1 MPKHKV
7 SLRDRYTQQEGR
19 IHLRGSQAMVR
30 LFMVQHMRDQ
40 AAGLNTAGFI
50 SGYRGSPMTAI
61 DEEIWRVEDL
71 LTEHHTHFWPGTNE
85 HLAATAVWGTQQ
97 SNYYNDCKYDGVFSM
112 WYGKGPGL
120 DQCIDAARQGNWH
133 GASKH
138 GGVLMAVGDDPNM
151 TSTINAYASELL
163 LQDLFMPVLYP
174 ADIQEVLDMGLY
186 GIALSRF
193 CGAWTG
199 YKLLPETIET
209 SASVDADINR
219 VQIITPDFEFPAEGV
234 NSFLADSVY
243 TQEARIRNF
252 RMPAALAFAKANKLN
267 HVSHASPNPRIGIVT
282 AGKSWRDVQQALLD
296 LGISNQQAA
305 DLGISILK
313 IGMPFPVDKQTYADF
328 AAGLE
333 EVLVVEEKREQIENG
348 MRDACYHLP
357 ADQRPRIVGHFDE
370 QGNKLLDNSK
380 MISSDQIALVIAQRI
395 QHFHQSD
402 WMTARIS
409 RLQNV
414 ANRAASIP
422 ALNTARIPYFCSGC
436 PHNTSTQ
443 VPEGSRGLGGVGC
456 HYMATW
462 MDRETY
468 TFSQMGGEGVAWI
481 GQAPFVETDHVF
493 QNLGDGTYFH
503 SGSHAVRAS
512 ITAGTNITYTILYN
526 DAVAMTGG
534 QPVDGKLTVDQITRQ
549 MRNEGVQKIAVVTDE
564 PEKYNSASNFARGT
578 TVHHRRELD
587 GVQRE
592 LREVKGVS
600 VMIYDQTCASEKRRR
615 RKRGTYPDPAKRT
628 FINDRVCEGCGDC
641 GVQSNCISIL
651 PLETDFGRKR
661 KIDQSSC
668 NKDFSCAYGFCPS
681 FVTVNGGKVR
691 KLAGKASTT
700 EVTPDLDSLPDPE
713 LPALPKEGSYGLLV
727 TGVGGTGVV
736 TIGAL
741 LGMAAHIDDIGIC
754 VVDQLGFAQKGGSV
768 VTHVRFATAQ
778 DQIHASR
785 LNSAGAN
792 ALLAC
797 DMLVAGGDNVLEL
810 LDSGNTKAIINTVE
824 NYTGEFTRNTE
835 LAYPADTLLT
845 RLKSRTNPDKSDF
858 FDASALAIKLLGDSL
873 GANLMLAGFAWQR
886 GMIPVSENA
895 LLQAIELNGVAV
907 DWNKEAFAWGRRIAH
922 QPELIVEFLRPNT
935 AVQALVFK
943 PTSLK
948 DWVEKFSKELTVY
961 QDEKY
966 ANRYGMFVDAV
977 KASEQK
983 SIPGNETL
991 SLAVAKAAYKLMA
1004 YKDEYEVARLYSEP
1018 EFKEKLQ
1025 AQFEGDYT
1033 LEFNLAPPI
1042 IAPTDEKTGAPT
1054 KIQFGPW
1061 MLTAFGWLAKFKF
1074 LRGSRIDPFAY
1085 LPERKMEREL
1095 IEEYFATI
1103 TALLGDLSS
1112 DNLELAVAIAEVPMS
1127 IRGYGHVKDAN
1138 VEKAQAALQEL
1149 LAQWPGE
1156 AKKMVA

>member
-1 MPKHKV
+1 MSKNKV
-7 SLRDRYTQQEGR
+7 SLRDRYTQHEGR

-30 LFMVQHMRDQ
+30 LFMMQRMRDQ

-71 LTEHHTHFWPGTNE
+71 LKEHHTHFWPGINE
-85 HLAATAVWGTQQ
+85 NLAATAVWGSQQ

-120 DQCIDAARQGNWH
+120 DQCVDATRQGNWH

-151 TSTINAYASELL
+151 TSTINGYASELMFE
-163 LQDLFMPVLYP
+163 DMFMPVLYP

-209 SASVDADINR
+209 SASIDADINR
-219 VQIITPDFEFPAEGV
+219 VQIITPEFEFPPEGV
-234 NSFLADSVY
+234 NSFLEDSVY
-243 TQEARIRNF
+243 VQEARIRNY
-252 RMPAALAFAKANKLN
+252 RLPAALAFARANHLN
-267 HVSHASPNPRIGIVT
+267 YVSHSSLNPRLGIVT
-282 AGKSWRDVQQALLD
+282 VGKSWRDAQQALVD
-296 LGISNQQAA
+296 LGISNEQAA
-305 DLGISILK
+305 ELGISILK
-313 IGMPFPVDKQTYADF
+313 VGMPYPADKQCYADF

-333 EVLVVEEKREQIENG
+333 EVLVIEEKRDQLENG
-348 MRDACYHLP
+348 VRAACYHLP
-357 ADQRPRIVGHFDE
+357 TDQRPRIVGRFDE
-370 QGNKLLDNSK
+370 HGNKLVDNAR
-380 MISSDQIALVIAQRI
+380 MIASDQIAQIIAQRI
-395 QHFHQSD
+395 EHFHQSD
-402 WMTARIS
+402 WMNARVK
-409 RLQNV
+409 RLQGV
-414 ANRAASIP
+414 TERASSVP
-422 ALNTARIPYFCSGC
+422 ALNTARVPYFCSGC

-443 VPEGSRGLGGVGC
+443 VPEGSRGVGGVGC

-468 TFSQMGGEGVAWI
+468 TFSQMGGEGVSWI
-481 GQAPFVETDHVF
+481 GQAPFVKTDHVF

-503 SGSHAVRAS
+503 SGSHAVRAAIS
-512 ITAGTNITYTILYN
+512 SGTNITYKILFN

-534 QPVDGKLTVDQITRQ
+534 QPVDGTLTVDQITRQ
-549 MRNEGVQKIAVVTDE
+549 MRNEGVQKIVVVTDE
-564 PEKYNSASNFARGT
+564 PEKYSSASNFARGT

-587 GVQRE
+587 AVQRE

-600 VMIYDQTCASEKRRR
+600 VMVYDQTCASEKRRR

-641 GVQSNCISIL
+641 GVQSNCVSIQ

-681 FVTVNGGKVR
+681 FVTVLGGKVR
-691 KLAGKASTT
+691 KVAGEAKAND
-700 EVTPDLDSLPDPE
+700 VTPDVGSLPMPQLPE
-713 LPALPKEGSYGLLV
+713 LPNNGSYGLLV

-754 VVDQLGFAQKGGSV
+754 VVDQMGFAQKGGAV
-768 VTHVRFATAQ
+768 LTHVRFAHTQ

-810 LDSGNTKAIINTVE
+810 LDASSTKAIVNTVK
-824 NYTGEFTRNTE
+824 NYTGEFTRDTE
-835 LAYPADTLLT
+835 IAYPADTLLS
-845 RLKSRTNPDKSDF
+845 RLRTRTNPETSDF
-858 FDASALAIKLLGDSL
+858 FDASALAIKLLGDTL
-873 GANLMLAGFAWQR
+873 GANLMLTGFAWQR
-886 GMIPVSENA
+886 GMIPVSEAA

-922 QPELIVEFLRPNT
+922 QPELIAKFLQPDA
-935 AVQALVFK
+935 AVQPLIFK
-943 PTSLK
+943 PTKLG
-948 DWVEKFSKELTVY
+948 DWVQKFSKELSVY
-961 QDEKY
+961 QDDAY
-966 ANRYGMFVDAV
+966 AKRYRDFIDTV
-977 KASEQK
+977 KTSEQQ
-983 SIPGNETL
+983 SLPGSEAL
-991 SLAVAKAAYKLMA
+991 SLAVAKAAHKLMA

-1018 EFKEKLQ
+1018 EFKQKLQ

-1042 IAPTDEKTGAPT
+1042 ISPTDKKTGAPT
-1054 KIQFGPW
+1054 KMQFGPW
-1061 MLTAFGWLAKFKF
+1061 MLTAFGWLAKLKF
-1074 LRGSRIDPFAY
+1074 LRGSRFDPFGY
-1085 LPERKMEREL
+1085 LPERKVEREL
-1095 IEEYFATI
+1095 IDKYFSTI
-1103 TALLGDLSS
+1103 NALLSELNS
-1112 DNLELAVAIAEVPMS
+1112 DNLQLAVAIAEVPMS
-1127 IRGYGHVKDAN
+1127 IRGYGHIKDGN
-1138 VEKAQAALQEL
+1138 VEKAHAKLQEL

-1156 AKKMVA
+1156 AKQIAA